1 MVCDGCW
8 VQGDGPHQCQRVTHH
23 ANDVQLACICKV
35 EPECA
40 SWEDTT
46 HRVTTW

>member
-8 VQGDGPHQCQRVTHH
+8 VQGNGPHQCRQVTKLV
-23 ANDVQLACICKV
+23 NGELKCICKV

-40 SWEDTT
+40 SWEPAPPVI
-46 HRVTTW
+46 RW